1 MKKKRG
7 KILFAVII
15 DWQIVRNEFDP
26 LTNLIP
32 PVALANKDQECFS
45 IRDLLSLM
53 SLSIVRLRIL
63 SSWDVLLLMLKC
75 WVEVDSFGCSCLFRW
90 ISNHIMKEKYTFWY
104 CWIITFR
111 FRTTSFK
118 WEFSSSNWCN
128 LDSDSS

>member
-32 PVALANKDQECFS
+32 PVVLVNKDQECFS

-63 SSWDVLLLMLKC
+63 SS
-75 WVEVDSFGCSCLFRW
+75 
-90 ISNHIMKEKYTFWY
+90 
-104 CWIITFR
+104 
-111 FRTTSFK
+111 
-118 WEFSSSNWCN
+118 
-128 LDSDSS
+128 

>member
-32 PVALANKDQECFS
+32 PVALANKDQEGFF

-63 SSWDVLLLMLKC
+63 SS
-75 WVEVDSFGCSCLFRW
+75 
-90 ISNHIMKEKYTFWY
+90 
-104 CWIITFR
+104 
-111 FRTTSFK
+111 
-118 WEFSSSNWCN
+118 
-128 LDSDSS
+128 